1 MNRGL
6 LIKATREVAGT
17 VLLCGLGLAAFEGLV
32 AYVFWMYQEQ
42 LTADLLEVEFIRNMI
57 KSLVG
62 GRLEGQ
68 LGPESL
74 RSLAWVHP
82 LVLALVFA
90 HGITTASRVP
100 AGEVDRGTADILFTW
115 PVSRGAVFRVELAV
129 CLVSGVV
136 VLGMALVG
144 SYIGHQ
150 FIPAEDRP
158 DPARLA
164 VVIANLYLLAM
175 VVAGLTFLLSTLSD
189 RRGRA
194 VGWAF
199 GTMLACLLWNFLA
212 QYWEPAERGL
222 IFNLLYYYQPMPM
235 LTEGIVPWRDLG
247 VLAAL
252 CVALW
257 GGGLLVLQRRDI
269 ATT

>member
-1 MNRGL
+1 MNYGL
-6 LIKATREVAGT
+6 MLKAIREVAPA
-17 VLLCGLGLAAFEGLV
+17 VVLCGLGLAAFEGLV

-42 LTADLLEVEFIRNMI
+42 LTADLMEVEFIRNMI

-115 PVSRGAVFRVELAV
+115 PVSRGAMFRVEIGV
-129 CLVSGVV
+129 CFASGIF

-150 FIPAEDRP
+150 FVPADDRP

-175 VVAGLTFLLSTLSD
+175 TVAGITFLLSTLSD

-199 GTMLACLLWNFLA
+199 GTVLTCLLWNFLA

-235 LTEGIVPWRDLG
+235 LTEGLVPWSDLA
-247 VLAAL
+247 VLGSL
-252 CVALW
+252 CMLTW
-257 GGGLLVLQRRDI
+257 GGGLLILRRRDI
-269 ATT
+269 CTT

>member
-6 LIKATREVAGT
+6 LMKAIREVLPA
-17 VLLCGLGLAAFEGLV
+17 VLLCGLGLAVFEGIV

-62 GRLEGQ
+62 GRFEGQ

-115 PVSRGAVFRVELAV
+115 PVSRAAVFRVELGV
-129 CLVSGVV
+129 CFASGVF

-150 FIPAEDRP
+150 FVPAEDRP

-164 VVIANLYLLAM
+164 IVIFNLYLLAM
-175 VVAGLTFLLSTLSD
+175 TVAGITFLLSTLSD

-199 GTMLACLLWNFLA
+199 GTMLACLLWNFLT
-212 QYWEPAERGL
+212 QY
-222 IFNLLYYYQPMPM
+222 
-235 LTEGIVPWRDLG
+235 
-247 VLAAL
+247 
-252 CVALW
+252 
-257 GGGLLVLQRRDI
+257 
-269 ATT
+269 